1 MVQNAFPCV
10 SHLTNKQARD
20 PIWGMNL
27 GRFQAVHSGL
37 LFLVLDDSSSRFIL
51 LNPIKVDMK
60 EI

>member
-1 MVQNAFPCV
+1 MVQDAFLCV

-20 PIWGMNL
+20 PVRGMNL
-27 GRFQAVHSGL
+27 GRFQAVHPGL
-37 LFLVLDDSSSRFIL
+37 LFLTFDNSSSCFIL